1 MLSSLCPPQ
10 RCCPPSFPPTSAYFD
25 VLHSACRNGKWNPK
39 TAALVLLTIGTLN
52 LFLLKFFMKQTDGA
66 LKQDCR
72 GVYNKYQA
80 AERWD
85 LEFVFKTPQKVFSNT
100 TKKITLQEKKQ
111 WSISL
116 SQSNNTT
123 VKLIIHVS
131 DHLAP
136 KVLLKD
142 L

>member
-1 MLSSLCPPQ
+1 M
-10 RCCPPSFPPTSAYFD
+10 SFTLLA
-25 VLHSACRNGKWNPK
+25 VNGKWNPK
-39 TAALVLLTIGTLN
+39 TAALVLLTIGTLT

-100 TKKITLQEKKQ
+100 TKKLFIK
-111 WSISL
+111 
-116 SQSNNTT
+116 NH
-123 VKLIIHVS
+123 IIWFPFVQ
-131 DHLAP
+131 P
-136 KVLLKD
+136 GN
-142 L
+142 